1 MKNQFIECVLKGIA
15 LEQETKM
22 PIVLLENREN
32 DRVLPILIG
41 PFEASAIIIEAE
53 GVLPPRPLTHDLMV
67 KFLRK
72 HHFRLN
78 RIEIYKGYEDKH
90 LARIIYRSAFKVYAM
105 DLRPSDGIA
114 LALRFHAPILVQRDI
129 FQGCTFKNEDTV
141 PFQPWNDDI
150 LYLETEPPDSRLM

>member
-32 DRVLPILIG
+32 DRVLPIC
-41 PFEASAIIIEAE
+41 
-53 GVLPPRPLTHDLMV
+53 LMV

-78 RIEIYKGYEDKH
+78 RLEIYKGYEDKH

-141 PFQPWNDDI
+141 PLQPWNDDI